1 MKFGFLA
8 KLVQLESEVAG
19 LTRGFTS
26 VDRSDSS
33 DIVWQAGVYGFLSA
47 LSLPLGAALGIFMSP
62 VDPYFVALIIAFGA
76 GCLMFA
82 VTVELYG
89 EQLMHLEHHQH
100 KEGVT
105 EVIICL
111 VAAFA
116 GSLAYISLNRW
127 VEGMEGGEE
136 DGHDEESRVITKGI
150 EHSDPGAAPKNPLE
164 HRKTV
169 GQSVNTPP
177 ESSRAGAR
185 WKKIKVSVKLAKSHI
200 MSRKGMR
207 MKYGTP
213 TDGSSG
219 GASLAL
225 GMLAGIVADG
235 VPESVLIGF
244 LATGGKLSA
253 MFIISLFIANFP
265 ESFSSAS
272 IMQEHKTFSK
282 WAIIGM
288 WTIPCVMTGT
298 LAALAAYCVPAN
310 VQDSMAVE
318 VTAAVIEGLAGGMM
332 LAMIASVML
341 PQAFN
346 MAKEAENPFNKLN
359 PEQKGHHGGD
369 IPGVACV
376 AGFLLAVAMKVLG
389 GILESPDVPVAP
401 TVHAH

>member
-1 MKFGFLA
+1 MKVGFLA
-8 KLVQLESEVAG
+8 KLAQLEGEGAG
-19 LTRGFTS
+19 YA
-26 VDRSDSS
+26 RSWMDAAQSDS
-33 DIVWQAGVYGFLSA
+33 DIVLQAGVFGFLSA
-47 LSLPLGAALGIFMSP
+47 LSLPLGAILGIFMSP

-111 VAAFA
+111 IAALVGA
-116 GSLAYISLNRW
+116 VAYIALNRW
-127 VEGMEGGEE
+127 VEGMEGG
-136 DGHDEESRVITKGI
+136 DEEGHEEETRVITKGI
-150 EHSDPGAAPKNPLE
+150 EHSESGEGAAPKNPLKDA
-164 HRKTV
+164 KTV
-169 GQSVNTPP
+169 GASTLTPP
-177 ESSRAGAR
+177 QSTRAKTR
-185 WKKIKVSVKLAKSHI
+185 WSKIKTGVKLQKMSI
-200 MSRKGMR
+200 MARKGLR

-213 TDGSSG
+213 TSSSSG
-219 GASLAL
+219 ASSLAL

-244 LATGGKLSA
+244 LATGGKLST
-253 MFIISLFIANFP
+253 MFIVSLFIANFP

-272 IMQEHKTFSK
+272 LMTQHQTFSK
-282 WAIIGM
+282 AAIIGM
-288 WTIPCVMTGT
+288 WTLPCVMTGS
-298 LAALAAYCVPAN
+298 LAAFAAYCIPADMH
-310 VQDSMAVE
+310 DSMEVE

-341 PQAFN
+341 PQSFN
-346 MAKEAENPFNKLN
+346 MAKEAQNPFNKLV
-359 PEQKGHHGGD
+359 PEEKSHHGGD

-389 GILESPDVPVAP
+389 GVLESVPGKA
-401 TVHAH
+401 HAH